1 MTPENHLYFP
11 RLSHLRL
18 PRVCAAIAAATGDEL
33 VDKAEAVTRDNTF
46 IEFRLDYVPRPALAL
61 SKIKLFLAS
70 HPHVAAIATC
80 RRSAGGG
87 KFQGSI
93 AAQLE
98 ILGKA
103 AATGCQFV
111 DIELESARRL
121 KPVQLEKQRSKAAV
135 ILSF

>member
-18 PRVCAAIAAATGDEL
+18 PRVAVSIVGATGEEL
-33 VDKAEAVTRDNTF
+33 ADKAEAVARDNTF
-46 IEFRLDYVPRPALAL
+46 IELRLDYVSKPGLAL
-61 SKIKLFLAS
+61 SKLKLFITS
-70 HPHVAAIATC
+70 HPHVAVIATC
-80 RRSAGGG
+80 RRSAAGG

-103 AATGCQFV
+103 AAMGCQLV
-111 DIELESARRL
+111 DIEL
-121 KPVQLEKQRSKAAV
+121 Q
-135 ILSF
+135 